1 MSLSTDNVRMA
12 GTYVIAV
19 LVLVG
24 AFVLL
29 MFPSQVPSEQLL
41 PFLTGVVGI
50 VLGWAF
56 NRESTN
62 AGARASER
70 SMAVGQATSSGG
82 TVVTGANPSVG
93 PNESVTV
100 QKP

>member
-1 MSLSTDNVRMA
+1 MSADTIRML
-12 GTYVIAV
+12 GTYLVAV

-29 MFPSQVPSEQLL
+29 MFESQVPPEQLL

-56 NRESTN
+56 NRESTT
-62 AGARASER
+62 AGARQSER
-70 SMAVGQATSSGG
+70 SVAIGQASTG
-82 TVVTGANPSVG
+82 TQVG
-93 PNESVTV
+93 PNESVNV
-100 QKP
+100 RPV